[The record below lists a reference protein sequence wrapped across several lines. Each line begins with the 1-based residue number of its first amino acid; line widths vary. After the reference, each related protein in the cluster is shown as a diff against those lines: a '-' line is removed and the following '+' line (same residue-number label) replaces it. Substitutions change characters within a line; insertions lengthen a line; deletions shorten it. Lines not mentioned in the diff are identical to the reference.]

1 MTDPRIGSELG
12 GYRIEALIGRG
23 GMGVVYRAEDLRLG
37 RKVALKLLAPELAAN
52 EGFRERFER
61 ESRLA
66 AAIDHPHIIPL
77 YEAGD
82 AEDLVFIVMRF
93 VDGID
98 LKALLE
104 REGPLP
110 LGRALTIAGQ
120 VGGALDA
127 AHERGLVHR
136 DVKPANVLVAS
147 GGGGGADASDH
158 CYLTDF
164 GLTKDTSQD
173 AGLTGTGQFVG
184 TIAYV
189 APEQIN
195 GAEQGGATDQ
205 YALGCVLYECL
216 TGHQPFERDNELDIM
231 WAHLDDEPPAVTAH
245 RPELPPAIDAALA
258 RALAKLPE
266 ERYASCA
273 AMVAAVRAATSA
285 ETVVGR
291 TVVSPAPKRPAP
303 IPAGETRLTSQPAP
317 DGPAA
322 PAGET
327 RLSTPAPAAAAPAA
341 PAAPAEAR
349 PAAARPARA
358 WTGFAAIAAVAV
370 IIAGIAGA
378 VAGGSK
384 GKDSAAAPTSVA
396 ATGGLSLRFPAD
408 WQTQPSPPAIPG
420 LAFEDRIGLA
430 PKGATG
436 EGLVAGRIPSSRTRL
451 LPAALVPDAAAGAR
465 DTVRLGKADAFRFA
479 GLHPAGFTG
488 AVTVYVVLTDKGRT
502 AIACYAAT
510 PTARFDA
517 RCSALAASLE
527 LTEGRAAAL
536 APSPQYAK
544 ALSDLLANVTGERNA
559 ARARLAAA
567 KTQERQAAATA
578 GLAATY
584 ATASRD
590 VGKLAAPAAA
600 ADLNAN
606 IAAALSAIG
615 NAYATAAGA
624 ARSGDR
630 GRYQRARP
638 AIQRAE
644 RALAPALGAL
654 AELGYAV
661 G

>member
-1 MTDPRIGSELG
+1 MSDPRIGSELG

-52 EGFRERFER
+52 EGFVERFER

-104 REGPLP
+104 RAGPLP
-110 LGRALTIAGQ
+110 VGRALTIAGQ

-127 AHERGLVHR
+127 AHARGLVHR
-136 DVKPANVLVAS
+136 DVKPANVLVAD
-147 GGGGGADASDH
+147 GGGGAESSDH

-164 GLTKDTSQD
+164 GLTKDTSQNV
-173 AGLTGTGQFVG
+173 GLTGTGQFVG

-216 TGHQPFERDNELDIM
+216 TGHRPYERDNELDIM
-231 WAHLDDEPPAVTAH
+231 WAHLDDEPPTVTEH

-266 ERYASCA
+266 ERYESCA
-273 AMVAAVRAATSA
+273 AMVAAVRATTSA
-285 ETVVGR
+285 QTVAGR
-291 TVVSPAPKRPAP
+291 TVISPAPRKPAAA
-303 IPAGETRLTSQPAP
+303 PAGETRLTSQPAP
-317 DGPAA
+317 PV

-327 RLSTPAPAAAAPAA
+327 RLSSPPEPAAPPAAKPAAPAPAA
-341 PAAPAEAR
+341 PAR
-349 PAAARPARA
+349 G
-358 WTGFAAIAAVAV
+358 WTSFAAVAAV
-370 IIAGIAGA
+370 AAIVAGIGGA
-378 VAGGSK
+378 VVGGSK
-384 GKDSAAAPTSVA
+384 GKDAATAPTSVA
-396 ATGGLSLRFPAD
+396 ATGGLSLRFPDD
-408 WQTQPSPPAIPG
+408 WQTQPSPPDIPG

-430 PKGATG
+430 PKGSG
-436 EGLVAGRIPSSRTRL
+436 GREGLVAGRIPSSGARL
-451 LPAALVPDAAAGAR
+451 LPATLVPQAGARAR
-465 DTVRLGKADAFRFA
+465 DTVRLGKADAFRYA
-479 GLHPAGFTG
+479 GLRPQGFSG

-502 AIACYAAT
+502 AIACYAAA
-510 PTARFDA
+510 PTAAFDA

-527 LTEGRAAAL
+527 LTDGRAAAL
-536 APSPQYAK
+536 APSPQYAR
-544 ALSDLLANVTGERNA
+544 ALSDLLASVTGERNA
-559 ARARLAAA
+559 ARSRLAAA
-567 KTQERQAAATA
+567 KTQARQAAATA

-590 VGKLAAPAAA
+590 VAKLSAPAAA
-600 ADLNAN
+600 ADLNTR
-606 IAAALSAIG
+606 IAAALSAIS

-630 GRYQRARP
+630 ARYQRARP

-644 RALAPALGAL
+644 RALGPALGAL